1 MSHGARGGQSVHSIL
16 VVEDDTAVRK
26 VIGSTLKRAGYS
38 VILTRNAA
46 EALVLVRSS
55 PLDLLVA
62 DVVLPDVSGI
72 ELAAACR
79 ELQPGI
85 RVLHISGY
93 GVLELEAQGY
103 GSVDILEKPFSPAI
117 LRTRVAALLEA

>member
-1 MSHGARGGQSVHSIL
+1 MYSIL

-46 EALVLVRSS
+46 EALALMREAS
-55 PLDLLVA
+55 LDLMVA
-62 DVVLPDVSGI
+62 DVVLPDISGI

-79 ELQPGI
+79 ELQPTL

-93 GVLELEAQGY
+93 GYEELAARG
-103 GSVDILEKPFSPAI
+103 VDSGALLEKPFSPDT
-117 LRTRVAALLEA
+117 LRMRVAALLES

>member
-1 MSHGARGGQSVHSIL
+1 MHSIL

-46 EALVLVRSS
+46 EALVLVRLA
-55 PLDLLVA
+55 PLDLVVT
-62 DVVLPDVSGI
+62 DVVLPDMNGI
-72 ELAAACR
+72 ELAATCR
-79 ELQPGI
+79 ELQPAI
-85 RVLHISGY
+85 RILHISGY
-93 GVLELEAQGY
+93 GVLELEAQGH

-117 LRTRVAALLEA
+117 LRARVAALLES